1 MNFVDIHTHI
11 LPGVDDGAAT
21 IEETIAMLRLAH
33 AAGTRK
39 MVATPHMFCD
49 LFQNNDIAQIRDRF
63 QALRSDLKAS
73 RKTHPFLT
81 EIVIYP
87 GAENYASPEF
97 LEALDRARVLTLN
110 GSRYL
115 LVEVPVMMPFGRIQN
130 VVERVFSAG
139 YTPLLAHVERYLA
152 FQEDW
157 DRLGQLRQSGMIVQV
172 NGNSLRGA
180 SGSGAQTCAR
190 TLLAQ
195 GLVDVIA
202 SDGHRSRVRKPQL
215 QEVFQQLRDEFAE
228 EDLNR
233 WMVESPNLILANE
246 SL

>member
-1 MNFVDIHTHI
+1 
-11 LPGVDDGAAT
+11 
-21 IEETIAMLRLAH
+21 MLRVAH
-33 AAGTRK
+33 EAGTRK
-39 MVATPHMFCD
+39 MVATPHMFYD
-49 LFQNNDIAQIRDRF
+49 LFPNNDIVQIRDRF
-63 QALRSDLKAS
+63 QALCSELKA
-73 RKTHPFLT
+73 RREFYPFLN

-97 LEALDRARVLTLN
+97 LEALDRAGVLTLN

-115 LVEVPVMMPFGRIQN
+115 LVEVPLMMPFSRIQT
-130 VVERVFSAG
+130 VVQRVFAAG
-139 YTPLLAHVERYLA
+139 YTPLLAHAERCLA

-157 DRLGQLRQSGMIVQV
+157 DRLGQLRRSGMIVQV

-180 SGSGAQTCAR
+180 SGSRAKTCAT

-195 GLVDVIA
+195 RLVDVIA
-202 SDGHRSRVRKPQL
+202 SDGHRFRARRPEL
-215 QEVFQQLRDEFAE
+215 QEAFRQLRDEFAE